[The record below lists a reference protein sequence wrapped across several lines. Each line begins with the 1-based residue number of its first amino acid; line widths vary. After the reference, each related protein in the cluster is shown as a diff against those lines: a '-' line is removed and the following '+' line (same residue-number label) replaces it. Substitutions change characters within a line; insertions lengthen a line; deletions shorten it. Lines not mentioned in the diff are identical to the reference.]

1 MVIFTSVSYPP
12 ESAKEL
18 AAKFMEAPQ
27 IPDFMTKKG
36 PYATANRADGIIVT
50 SLYELD
56 NSKLADGLEFLGNY
70 MATYFGVPGFMYE
83 INPYY
88 EIDEALKMIG
98 M

>member
-1 MVIFTSVSYPP
+1 MVIFTTVSYPS

-27 IPDFMTKKG
+27 IPDFMAKKG
-36 PYATANRADGIIVT
+36 PYVSANRTDGVIVA

-56 NSKLADGLEFLGNY
+56 NSKLADGLDYLGNY

-88 EIDEALKMIG
+88 EIEEGLKMIG

>member
-1 MVIFTSVSYPP
+1 MVIFTSVSYPS

-18 AAKFMEAPQ
+18 AAKFLEAPQ
-27 IPDFMTKKG
+27 IPEFMSKKG
-36 PYATANRADGIIVT
+36 PYVIANRSDGIIVT

-56 NSKLADGLEFLGNY
+56 NSRLADGLDFLGNY

>member
-12 ESAKEL
+12 ESNKEL
-18 AAKFMEAPQ
+18 AAKFLEAPQ
-27 IPDFMTKKG
+27 VPDFMTKRG
-36 PYATANRADGIIVT
+36 PYATANLAEGIIVT

-56 NSKLADGLEFLGNY
+56 NSKLADGLDFLGNY

-83 INPYY
+83 ITPYY
-88 EIDEALKMIG
+88 EINEALKMIG